1 MRAVG
6 GGGRRGR
13 AGGGGEAGRGPW
25 GGGTVPPL
33 SLSSAGE
40 ILHQATLVARQHER
54 PLPFD

>member
-1 MRAVG
+1 MG

-13 AGGGGEAGRGPW
+13 AGGGGKAGRGPW